1 MDGITS
7 DDATEVC
14 FRESML
20 LLGVQR
26 KPFFLTQ
33 LELLS
38 SKQATQTK
46 QEEPANVT
54 VTQNLDW
61 ESLREFK
68 YCDTL
73 I

>member
-1 MDGITS
+1 
-7 DDATEVC
+7 
-14 FRESML
+14 ML